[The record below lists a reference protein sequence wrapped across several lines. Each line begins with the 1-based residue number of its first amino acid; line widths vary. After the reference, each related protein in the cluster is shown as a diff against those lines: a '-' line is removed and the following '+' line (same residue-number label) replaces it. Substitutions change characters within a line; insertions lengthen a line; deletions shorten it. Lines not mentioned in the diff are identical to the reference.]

1 MGYALRLCHAHLA
14 GDPERAAE
22 SRVKRLASRERPCQI
37 ATTMA
42 LTMPLA
48 QQHTVPIALASQLAQ
63 LVKRWNLS
71 ADDLLSGVGLG
82 RAHIEDPSGRL
93 PVATMS
99 ALLERARDL
108 TGEPGLGYYLGLQT
122 RATLYGYLGFAAL
135 SAASLGDALA
145 LAVEYAPIFSTAL
158 AIDLSVNGGLAC
170 IRLEERADL
179 GSVRDIVL
187 ISMTLGLR
195 EMGQALTGRQLD
207 GSAELAIPEPDYQA
221 RFAHLVPRVRFGQ
234 PENRILF
241 DAAAI
246 DLPVVMADPIALR
259 LAQQQCERE
268 LDHLGFDTRLAARV
282 RRLVA
287 GDEGARRS
295 MEQVAACLDMSPRT
309 LRRRLVEQGVSFA
322 ELVDH
327 ERRNR
332 ALDLLRSSRL
342 SIQDIATRLEY
353 RTASSFVRAFH
364 RWTGETPATYRR
376 GMRVRSHSGAG
387 G

>member
-1 MGYALRLCHAHLA
+1 
-14 GDPERAAE
+14 
-22 SRVKRLASRERPCQI
+22 
-37 ATTMA
+37 
-42 LTMPLA
+42 MPHA
-48 QQHTVPIALASQLAQ
+48 QQHTVPIALASQLVQ
-63 LVKRWNLS
+63 LVRRWNVA
-71 ADDLLSGVGLG
+71 ADDLLPGAGLSGGG
-82 RAHIEDPSGRL
+82 MKDPAERL
-93 PVATMS
+93 PVATMC

-108 TGEPGLGYYLGLQT
+108 TGEPGLGYYLGLQM

-158 AIDLSVNGGLAC
+158 SIDLSIHGGLAS
-170 IRLEERADL
+170 IRLEERANL

-195 EMGQALTGRQLD
+195 EMGQALTGQRLN
-207 GSAELAIPEPDYQA
+207 GSADFAIPEPDYQA
-221 RFAHLVPRVRFGQ
+221 RFAHLIPTARFGQ
-234 PENRILF
+234 PMNRIVF
-241 DAAAI
+241 DAAVV
-246 DLPVVMADPIALR
+246 DLPIVMADPLALR

-268 LDHLGFDTRLAARV
+268 LDHLGFDSRLAARV

-287 GDEGARRS
+287 GDEGVRRS
-295 MEQVAACLDMSPRT
+295 MEEVAQCLDMSPRT

-322 ELVDH
+322 ALVDH

-342 SIQDIATRLEY
+342 SIQDIAARLEY
-353 RTASSFVRAFH
+353 RTSSSFVRAFH

-376 GMRVRSHSGAG
+376 AMRVRSSSGPSQ
-387 G
+387 